1 LNNGRR
7 IARHP
12 HPLSLKGI
20 SDMTENRHAALG
32 IHHGPEDGVHHAHP
46 HRGPVLRRAKLVGA
60 VAIALLLIGGAAT
73 LVQRAVQ
80 ANGLT
85 ASSAELNRQYVV
97 TTSAQAAKGGQPLTL
112 PGTLQGIIESPIYAR
127 SSGYVLRW
135 TRDIGSRVNTG
146 EVLAEIDTPEVDQ
159 QLSQAVAARQQAASS
174 LELAKSSAER
184 WEALRK
190 KDAVTQQ
197 ELNERNSAFTQ
208 AQANLAAADANVR
221 RLQKTEEF
229 KRVLAPFSGV
239 ITSRTV
245 DVGDLINGGN
255 GGAGN
260 ALFRLAQVD
269 TLRVYVYVPQTYAQ
283 RIKVGDKVTVTQAE
297 LPGQQFSGTVA
308 RTAGAIDSAT
318 RTMQLEIN
326 LPNKDNALLAGA
338 YVQVSLP
345 VSGSSNAL
353 LAPTNVLLFRPEGPR
368 VAVVGADGKVRLQ
381 TVALGHDLG
390 NKIEL
395 LSGVTAAEKIVVNPP
410 DSLADGDIVQ
420 VRPPKAEA
428 GAASKAAK

>member
-1 LNNGRR
+1 M
-7 IARHP
+7 
-12 HPLSLKGI
+12 S
-20 SDMTENRHAALG
+20 ENRHAVLG
-32 IHHGPEDGVHHAHP
+32 IHSAPEDGSPEHHHHHP
-46 HRGPVLRRAKLVGA
+46 RRGPILKRARLAGA
-60 VAIALLLIGGAAT
+60 VAVALLLLGGAAV
-73 LVQRAVQ
+73 LLQRVVR
-80 ANGLT
+80 ANALT
-85 ASSAELNRQYVV
+85 ASTAELNQQFVV
-97 TTSAQAAKGGQPLTL
+97 TTNATPAKGGQPLSL

-135 TRDIGSRVNTG
+135 TKDIGSRVNKG
-146 EVLAEIDTPEVDQ
+146 DVLAEIDTPEVDQ

-197 ELNERNSAFTQ
+197 ELNERSSAYTQ
-208 AQANLAAADANVR
+208 AQANLAAAEANVR

-239 ITSRTV
+239 VTSRSV

-269 TLRVYVYVPQTYAQ
+269 TLRVYVYVPQAYAQ
-283 RIKVGDKVTVTQAE
+283 RIKAGDKVDVTQAE
-297 LPGQQFSGTVA
+297 LPGQKFSGSVV
-308 RTAGAIDSAT
+308 RTAGAIDAAT
-318 RTMQLEIN
+318 RTMQIEVN
-326 LPNKDNALLAGA
+326 LPNQDNTLLAGA

-345 VSGSSNAL
+345 VSGSANAL
-353 LAPTNVLLFRPEGPR
+353 LVPSNVLLFRPEGPR
-368 VAVVGADGKVRLQ
+368 VAVVGAGGKVTLR

-390 NKIEL
+390 NKIEIL
-395 LSGVTAAEKIVVNPP
+395 DGVTAAQSLVVNPA
-410 DSLADGDIVQ
+410 DSLADGDVVQ
-420 VRPPKAEA
+420 VKQQKV
-428 GAASKAAK
+428 AAQ

>member
-1 LNNGRR
+1 M
-7 IARHP
+7 
-12 HPLSLKGI
+12 S
-20 SDMTENRHAALG
+20 ENRHAAIG
-32 IHHGPEDGVHHAHP
+32 IHTTSEDGSHEHHHP
-46 HRGPVLRRAKLVGA
+46 HRAPILKRAKLVGA
-60 VAIALLLIGGAAT
+60 VVLALLLLGAAIT
-73 LVQRAVQ
+73 LVQRGGR
-80 ANGLT
+80 ANAL
-85 ASSAELNRQYVV
+85 AKSNAELNQQFV
-97 TTSAQAAKGGQPLTL
+97 TTINAKAAPGGEPLTL

-135 TRDIGSRVNTG
+135 NKDIGSRVNKG
-146 EVLAEIDTPEVDQ
+146 DVLAEIDTPEVDQ
-159 QLSQAVAARQQAASS
+159 QLSQAVAARQQAAAS

-197 ELNERNSAFTQ
+197 ELNERSSAFTQ
-208 AQANLAAADANVR
+208 AQANLAAAEANVR

-229 KRVLAPFSGV
+229 KRVVAPFSGV
-239 ITSRTV
+239 ITSRNV
-245 DVGDLINGGN
+245 EVGDLINGGN

-269 TLRVYVYVPQTYAQ
+269 PLRVYVYVPQAYAQ

-297 LPGQQFSGTVA
+297 LPGQKFSGAVV

-345 VSGSSNAL
+345 LSGSSNAL
-353 LAPTNVLLFRPEGPR
+353 LVPSNVLLFRPEGPR
-368 VAVVGADGKVRLQ
+368 VAVVGGDGKVKLQ
-381 TVALGHDLG
+381 AVSLGHDLG
-390 NKIEL
+390 NRIEI
-395 LSGVTAAEKIVVNPP
+395 LSGLTPAEKLVLNPA
-410 DSLADGDIVQ
+410 DSLADGDVVIVK
-420 VRPPKAEA
+420 PANA
-428 GAASKAAK
+428 IAAPAPAPVAKVEQ